1 MIARLSFACGLA
13 WLVCGSGVAQA
24 YCRTSTCSTCARDPD
39 TGCTLGGSS
48 VAWPAACVSF
58 SMQEAASSAIELEGA
73 TSLMRE
79 AFAVWE
85 NARCGAAGEK
95 PAIAVSDAFG
105 PAMCKTPQ
113 YNTRAG
119 NANVVIFRDD
129 EWPYTGVGRELA
141 ATWITANGQ
150 GEIFDADIEINATG
164 PLSVPTPD
172 GLSLGVIVDQHDLFS
187 IMVHEA
193 GHFLGLDHSRVDGS
207 VMQAELAAG
216 VTRAVLSA
224 DDEAAICEIYPAEAE
239 AAACDPAPRHG
250 FAAQCGASED
260 SGCSVLSPGRASDG
274 AGWTALLAGFG
285 IAGACLSRRRRCA

>member
-1 MIARLSFACGLA
+1 MIARLSFACGLT
-13 WLVCGSGVAQA
+13 WLLCCSGVVQA

-39 TGCTLGGSS
+39 TGCTLGGTP

-58 SMQEAASSAIELEGA
+58 SMQEGASSTIQLDAA

-85 NARCGAAGEK
+85 NARCGDAGDK

-105 PAMCKTPQ
+105 PAVCKTPQ
-113 YNTRAG
+113 YNMRAG
-119 NANVVIFRDD
+119 NANVVLFRDD
-129 EWPYTGVGRELA
+129 VWPYTGVGRELA
-141 ATWITANGQ
+141 ATWITVDGH

-207 VMQAELAAG
+207 VMQAELASG
-216 VTRAVLSA
+216 VTRTVLSA
-224 DDEAAICEIYPAEAE
+224 DDEAAICGVYPPRAAT
-239 AAACDPAPRHG
+239 AACDPAPRHG
-250 FAAQCGASED
+250 FAAQCAGED
-260 SGCSVLSPGRASDG
+260 SGCSVTHPGRDNTG
-274 AGWTALLAGFG
+274 AGWTALL
-285 IAGACLSRRRRCA
+285 GAVGLVRACSSRRRRCA